1 MPSTYTLNNGIELI
15 GTGEQSGT
23 WGDTTNLNL
32 ELLDTALDGQVTV
45 TLSSTGTSGSPNVL
59 PISDGTSSNGR
70 NRMVIFND
78 GSDIGG
84 TVYVQLTPNDAEKI
98 IYVRNSLSGSRSIL
112 LFQGT
117 YNASNDY
124 EVPAGTTAV
133 VFFDGAGSGA
143 VAANVFNNAHFDAL
157 NVVGSVTVGGGV
169 TVTGTV
175 DAGTVEFDN
184 LSGTG
189 AVSVTNILDEDNM
202 ASNSATAL
210 STQQS
215 IKAYVD
221 SQVGTVDT
229 LAEILANGNTTG
241 GTDIAVSTGDDITF
255 ADNSKAIFGAGSDL
269 QIYHDSASGQSIIHE
284 NGPSV
289 LKIRA
294 TDFRI
299 SNADNTAD
307 YLSANNGAEVSIRYN
322 GAVKLATTNT
332 GVDITGTLV
341 SDGLTVDGTVTGNI
355 ASFINDGNST
365 NAKGIKI
372 QGGTDNGFG
381 ENYKIEFF
389 DGDGTASGRIS
400 TNTGSINIEAAPVT
414 INEAGSDLDFRVESS
429 SNTHALFVDA
439 GGDYVSVG
447 TAGNLN
453 GKLNVSGS
461 IVATNGQAVDPD
473 ALSAG
478 NVALGQIADG
488 SGWGAVGLGWKG
500 SGAGD
505 TAAIGYAGETLYFAM
520 GDGTNANSFATVFKL
535 GRNEIVVN
543 EDSNDIDFRVE
554 SDGNDHALFVDG
566 GSSTASVSIG
576 NTGNT
581 WASTFDGVLQVGR
594 AGVGFIANYD
604 KGAANYQTVVGTG
617 VSYDGGYKA
626 LYNDAGYAYWN
637 MAGSQ
642 TSLSLAP
649 STTIGAAPAFRDVVT
664 FYEDVRGT
672 VFNDGGHDDDFRVE
686 SDNNSDMLKVD
697 ASVDRVYIK
706 SSGGVNQATLGV
718 GGTIA
723 FSGYTAGSY
732 NSASGFIDHSATA
745 LRLHSGAAVG
755 GSSSIAITT
764 LISGSV
770 SSAIAISDSIV
781 INEDS
786 VSSRDFRVESDGNT
800 HALFVDAGNN
810 RVTIGSSSG
819 YGHFNVNGN
828 IVLGGA
834 GNKGIYFGDN
844 ITSSADQEWL
854 LANNASSSNS
864 FILYEY
870 DSGSYVSQRVEFLS
884 GGNTRFDNGNGTTFV
899 INEAGNNADFRVE
912 SDSVSDMFVVDA
924 GANCVNIGA
933 VGSTTTNYSLFVRG
947 NNAESGTNTY
957 YVQKIGA
964 SNYSDAGQYTAL
976 IGLGVE
982 PNAAWSKGAIG
993 WRRSGSYDRGDM
1005 VFLVNNATN
1014 TSTAS
1019 NSDERMRINSA
1030 GVVITGNLAKSSGS
1044 FRIDHPL
1051 PEKSATHNLVHSFV
1065 EAPQADNIYRGKIDL
1080 VAGQATANID
1090 TVAGMTDGTFAAL
1103 NREIQCFTSN
1113 ETGWTAVRG
1122 SVSGNILTIEAQDN
1136 TCTDTVS
1143 WLVVGER
1150 QDQHMYDTEWTDENG
1165 KVIVEP
1171 LKPVE

>member
-1 MPSTYTLNNGIELI
+1 
-15 GTGEQSGT
+15 
-23 WGDTTNLNL
+23 
-32 ELLDTALDGQVTV
+32 
-45 TLSSTGTSGSPNVL
+45 
-59 PISDGTSSNGR
+59 
-70 NRMVIFND
+70 MVIFND

-554 SDGNDHALFVDG
+554 SDTNTHSLFVDASSRMVG
-566 GSSTASVSIG
+566 ISQSAPAYLLDVGNGSSAVSGGYTLRINSIG
-576 NTGNT
+576 DTIFSLSKANQSMMSFRNDGYGYTAI
-581 WASTFDGVLQVGR
+581 ASNNGSKLML
-594 AGVGFIANYD
+594 
-604 KGAANYQTVVGTG
+604 
-617 VSYDGGYKA
+617 GYSA
-626 LYNDAGYAYWN
+626 NDAGAIANHLYFQV
-637 MAGSQ
+637 SE
-642 TSLSLAP
+642 
-649 STTIGAAPAFRDVVT
+649 TIVN
-664 FYEDVRGT
+664 E
-672 VFNDGGHDDDFRVE
+672 GGLDRDFRVE
-686 SDNNSDMLKVD
+686 SDSNSNMFVVD
-697 ASVDRVYIK
+697 ASADRVYIK
-706 SSGGVNQATLGV
+706 SSSGVNQATLGV

-723 FSGYTAGSY
+723 FSGYTAGTY
-732 NSASGFIDHSATA
+732 NSASGFIDHSGTA
-745 LRLHSGAAVG
+745 LRLHSGAGAG

-764 LISGSV
+764 NISGSV

-786 VSSRDFRVESDGNT
+786 VSSRDFRVESDSNT
-800 HALFVDAGNN
+800 HMLFVDAGANKVAIGN
-810 RVTIGSSSG
+810 SSFNYGTALTLHANDDGGTPTALFLRNSGTAGGSGTRIHGGYVDTYGSAIRFSGSPTIQRPG
-819 YGHFNVNGN
+819 
-828 IVLGGA
+828 
-834 GNKGIYFGDN
+834 GIYFERV
-844 ITSSADQEWL
+844 SSGPTYTTNGE
-854 LANNASSSNS
+854 
-864 FILYEY
+864 F
-870 DSGSYVSQRVEFLS
+870 GS
-884 GGNTRFDNGNGTTFV
+884 NGTFKTYYASVF
-899 INEAGNNADFRVE
+899 NENSGDYDFRVE
-912 SDSVSDMFVVDA
+912 SDNNANMFVVDA
-924 GANCVNIGA
+924 GANQVV
-933 VGSTTTNYSLFVRG
+933 VGSAATVSNHALRVAGSVGGFGGDVADTAS
-947 NNAESGTNTY
+947 
-957 YVQKIGA
+957 GA
-964 SNYSDAGQYTAL
+964 SRTLDIPISDLGGGRGTYMVSYFSYGNGGAQQNGFTAM
-976 IGLGVE
+976 ISVMTS
-982 PNAAWSKGAIG
+982 PDRA
-993 WRRSGSYDRGDM
+993 SGS
-1005 VFLVNNATN
+1005 ATWERYATV
-1014 TSTAS
+1014 TSLTY
-1019 NSDERMRINSA
+1019 
-1030 GVVITGNLAKSSGS
+1030 SGS
-1044 FRIDHPL
+1044 NVRIVFTADG
-1051 PEKSATHNLVHSFV
+1051 AYTH
-1065 EAPQADNIYRGKIDL
+1065 QGGKISL
-1080 VAGQATANID
+1080 
-1090 TVAGMTDGTFAAL
+1090 
-1103 NREIQCFTSN
+1103 
-1113 ETGWTAVRG
+1113 
-1122 SVSGNILTIEAQDN
+1122 
-1136 TCTDTVS
+1136 
-1143 WLVVGER
+1143 
-1150 QDQHMYDTEWTDENG
+1150 
-1165 KVIVEP
+1165 
-1171 LKPVE
+1171 LKLA

>member
-554 SDGNDHALFVDG
+554 SDTNTHMLFVDSTNNRVNIGINDVTSSAQVAMQGSLAVGRTSTTTGDFISG
-566 GSSTASVSIG
+566 GGGNSTSYNGVAIMSNAKS
-576 NTGNT
+576 NTSQNNAALNSWIVDVG
-581 WASTFDGVLQVGR
+581 GR
-594 AGVGFIANYD
+594 AGDGVTFPVTTQNTFSVRYWPAGT
-604 KGAANYQTVVGTG
+604 AA
-617 VSYDGGYKA
+617 
-626 LYNDAGYAYWN
+626 YNAKN
-637 MAGSQ
+637 F
-642 TSLSLAP
+642 L
-649 STTIGAAPAFRDVVT
+649 TIGS
-664 FYEDVRGT
+664 GST
-672 VFNDGGHDDDFRVE
+672 VFNDDSNDHDFRVE

-732 NSASGFIDHSATA
+732 NSASGFIDHSGTA

-786 VSSRDFRVESDGNT
+786 VSSRDFRVESD
-800 HALFVDAGNN
+800 
-810 RVTIGSSSG
+810 
-819 YGHFNVNGN
+819 
-828 IVLGGA
+828 
-834 GNKGIYFGDN
+834 
-844 ITSSADQEWL
+844 
-854 LANNASSSNS
+854 
-864 FILYEY
+864 
-870 DSGSYVSQRVEFLS
+870 
-884 GGNTRFDNGNGTTFV
+884 
-899 INEAGNNADFRVE
+899 
-912 SDSVSDMFVVDA
+912 SVSDMFVVDA

-933 VGSTTTNYSLFVRG
+933 IGSTTTNYSLFVRG
-947 NNAESGTNTY
+947 NNKESGTNTY

-964 SNYSDAGQYTAL
+964 SNYSDSGSYTTL

-993 WRRSGSYDRGDM
+993 WTRTSSYDRGHM
-1005 VFLVNNATN
+1005 VFLNNNTYD

-1019 NSDERMRINSA
+1019 LSDEIMRITSS
-1030 GVVITGNLAKSSGS
+1030 GVGISGSLSKSSGS
-1044 FRIDHPL
+1044 FRIPHPVASKT
-1051 PEKSATHNLVHSFV
+1051 ETHDLVHSFV
-1065 EAPQADNIYRGKIDL
+1065 EAPQADNIYRGKVDL
-1080 VAGQATANID
+1080 VAGQATVNID
-1090 TVAGMTDGTFAAL
+1090 TVAGMTEGTFAAL

-1136 TCTDTVS
+1136 TCTETVS